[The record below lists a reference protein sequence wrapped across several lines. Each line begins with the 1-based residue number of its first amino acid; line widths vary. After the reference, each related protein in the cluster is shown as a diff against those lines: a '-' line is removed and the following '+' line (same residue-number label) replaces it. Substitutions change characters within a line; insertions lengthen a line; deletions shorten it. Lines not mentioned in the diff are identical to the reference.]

1 MFRCTD
7 CGQEFDIKP
16 EYCDCGN
23 NVFEEVIAKP
33 IEQEQNNNK
42 ELLNP
47 PKNEYTQEYQRK
59 PLDEQISP
67 LAMVIFGICLILSLL
82 SIIFIGKNPDTET
95 QTETEKITQEKPK
108 QNIPSINTFWDNTPA
123 TIKVAA
129 VQPAPVQLIPVQ
141 AKPVEVQK
149 PVQTVK
155 SVQKPAT
162 TVKQP
167 TQTQKPKTTVQQPKK
182 TETKPVQ
189 TQKQTTVTQKPAQTS
204 QTTSKIDVSKYIPKQ
219 TTQTQQTQ
227 TVQKVQEQPKVNT
240 AAQQKELLNYKIA
253 LRNKIASN
261 INFVQVVGDGNCK
274 ITFKLDANGNLVNR
288 SFSVQSP
295 NNSLNDVVYNAMM
308 QNPTFKTPPAGYKN
322 ETLTL
327 SVKMYGGNFEVDLR

>member
-23 NVFEEVIAKP
+23 NVFEEIVIKP
-33 IEQEQNNNK
+33 TEQTNK

-59 PLDEQISP
+59 SLDEQISP
-67 LAMVIFGICLILSLL
+67 LAMVIFGFCLILSLV
-82 SIIFIGKNPDTET
+82 SVIFIGKNSDTNTKPET
-95 QTETEKITQEKPK
+95 QKITQEKPK

-123 TIKVAA
+123 AVKVAA
-129 VQPAPVQLIPVQ
+129 VQPVPVQ

-155 SVQKPAT
+155 PVQKPVT
-162 TVKQP
+162 TAKQP

-189 TQKQTTVTQKPAQTS
+189 TQKQTVVAQKPAQTS
-204 QTTSKIDVSKYIPKQ
+204 QTTTKVDVSKYIPKQ
-219 TTQTQQTQ
+219 TTATTTQTQSQTTQ
-227 TVQKVQEQPKVNT
+227 TVQKAPEQPKVDT

-274 ITFKLDANGNLVNR
+274 ITFKIDANGNLVNR
-288 SFSVQSP
+288 SFAVQSP

-308 QNPTFKTPPAGYKN
+308 RNPTFKTPPAGYKN

-327 SVKMYGGNFEVDLR
+327 SVKMYSGNFEVDLR